1 MAGNTLGSRTLYR
14 YFTDSGEQGVY
25 LTDTDLGLAIGATPA
40 AGSDPRVTLY
50 GLTKRYVLCEN
61 GDGSVRKRV
70 VVPTAD
76 NTSFLAGGT
85 LTIDGMSFI
94 ITGRVGEKQTFG
106 KGGAGGEGGSGGGGT
121 GG

>member
-1 MAGNTLGSRTLYR
+1 MAGNALGPRTLYR

-25 LTDTDLGLAIGATPA
+25 LTDTDLGTAIGATPA

-61 GDGSVRKRV
+61 ADGSLRKKV
-70 VVPTAD
+70 TVPTAD
-76 NTSFLAGGT
+76 NTSFLTGGT
-85 LTIDGMSFI
+85 LTIDGVSFL

-106 KGGAGGEGGSGGGGT
+106 KGGAGGAGGGG
-121 GG
+121 